1 MIHVRNIYTEV
12 ELNILTNAMTINYIH
27 DIEEKNISLKFCKY
41 RQCNAFIA

>member
-1 MIHVRNIYTEV
+1 MIHVRKIYTE
-12 ELNILTNAMTINYIH
+12 EFNILTNALTINYIH